1 MDYANTKL
9 KRFNHLSAKIDAA
22 YHDVAM
28 RLGLSDSA
36 LRVLYTLCTCNGECV
51 LNELVG
57 LCGCGKQTV
66 NSSLRKL
73 EAQGLVR
80 LEALDGRRKKVCLT
94 GEGETF
100 TNATVRR
107 VIEIENSIFAAWSQA
122 EYDGYLALTLLVPV
136 CGLWHFWL
144 RVFYRA

>member
-1 MDYANTKL
+1 MGGGYLLGYANTKL
-9 KRFNHLSAKIDAA
+9 KRFNHLNAKIDAA
-22 YHDVAM
+22 YHDAAI

-36 LRVLYTLCTCNGECV
+36 LRVLYTLCASNGECV

-66 NSSLRKL
+66 NSALRKL

-80 LEALDGRRKKVCLT
+80 LEALDGRRKMARLT

-100 TNATVRR
+100 AKATVRR
-107 VIEIENSIFAAWSQA
+107 VIEIENSIFSA
-122 EYDGYLALTLLVPV
+122 
-136 CGLWHFWL
+136 
-144 RVFYRA
+144 